1 MFMVA
6 NTLLA
11 KATLLLS
18 PNSEW
23 EGTPKLYV
31 NSVDT
36 RREEELGSLMQSIY
50 GRIIRLS
57 ELILSRYSA
66 RGNHFFSILT

>member
-1 MFMVA
+1 MVA

-23 EGTPKLYV
+23 EGTTKLHA

-36 RREEELGSLMQSIY
+36 RREEELGPLVQSIY
-50 GRIIRLS
+50 GRIMRLI

-66 RGNHFFSILT
+66 CGDYFFLILT

>member
-1 MFMVA
+1 MVA

-36 RREEELGSLMQSIY
+36 RREEELGPLMQSIY
-50 GRIIRLS
+50 GRIMRLS

-66 RGNHFFSILT
+66 RGNHCFSILT